1 MMEAESNARPCIL
14 WSAIARGDLVLA
26 QASVEGYHW
35 EESLEECARLLLQ
48 KKATPG
54 WEFVSY
60 NKPRVRSPMDHPQF
74 PKLKGMKFHI
84 YEHHSQEDDDAED
97 PSPFSRSRKNNN
109 DDINSRGSIGLT
121 IWSISAVYDPSAVDT
136 LQVQSFIQK
145 MVTITQ
151 MFRDSDDVWKYG
163 TTPLAAQKQFAPILY
178 QRMSEVSYLG
188 KLCMVQDQLE
198 SLKEIMARNIELILE
213 RGDRLERLQEQ
224 STELSHMASIFKKR
238 STQVKRQMLWQNAK
252 HGLVL
257 GSAITAGVA
266 VVVVPPLLVAL

>member
-1 MMEAESNARPCIL
+1 MMEAESQARPCIL
-14 WSAIARGDLVLA
+14 WSAISRGDLVLA
-26 QASVEGYHW
+26 QATVEDYHW
-35 EESLEECARLLLQ
+35 EESLEECANLLLR

-54 WEFVSY
+54 WEFVTY
-60 NKPRVRSPMDHPQF
+60 NKPRIRAPMDHPQY

-84 YEHHSQEDDDAED
+84 YEHRSQEDEEAED
-97 PSPFSRSRKNNN
+97 TSPFARNRPNA
-109 DDINSRGSIGLT
+109 GLI
-121 IWSISAVYDPSAVDT
+121 IWSISAVYDPCAVDT
-136 LQVQSFIQK
+136 IQVQSFIQK

-151 MFRDSDDVWKYG
+151 MFRDSDDTWKYG
-163 TTPLAAQKQFAPILY
+163 TAPLAAQKQFAPILY

-188 KLCMVQDQLE
+188 KLCMVQDQVE

-224 STELSHMASIFKKR
+224 STDLSHMASIFKKR
-238 STQVKRQMLWQNAK
+238 SAQVKRQMLWQNAK

-266 VVVVPPLLVAL
+266 IVVVPPLMVAL